1 MECNGKEI
9 LRGAKP
15 SRKFSV
21 LRQTKAEVLEAT
33 RRIAC
38 VFDDVARVGHPTD
51 GSPIKIGSLRSD
63 VANAYEKQTGVKITG
78 NALYTDAGALLHH
91 RTGIKYARGKVVPVK
106 DLVEMPSRISG
117 MDVYENDDAL
127 VFTDYYNKYIVEVN
141 QPIRI
146 NRTKTK
152 ACCHIS
158 SSAVIDK
165 KEFGKYNVI
174 KKK

>member
-1 MECNGKEI
+1 MECNGKAI
-9 LRGAKP
+9 VRGAKP

-91 RTGIKYARGKVVPVK
+91 RTGI
-106 DLVEMPSRISG
+106 
-117 MDVYENDDAL
+117 
-127 VFTDYYNKYIVEVN
+127 TDYYNKYIVEVN